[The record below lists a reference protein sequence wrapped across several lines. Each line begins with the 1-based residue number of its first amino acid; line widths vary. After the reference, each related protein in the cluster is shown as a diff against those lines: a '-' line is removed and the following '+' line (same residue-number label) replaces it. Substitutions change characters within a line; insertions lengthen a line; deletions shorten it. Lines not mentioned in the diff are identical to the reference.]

1 MFYLQIMK
9 AIWEELSSSFKISWL
24 EVLEFRKTHL
34 CGPEQAIKALRY
46 RHHQRQYQE
55 HTRNY
60 SQSSDSYVP
69 RCQPIAVPST
79 SPVLS
84 INHSFPPLAGLSSH
98 HHVGLPP
105 TPQTMP
111 QYVYANGCCANN
123 YPACGAYAY
132 MPYPQQVVKPNVNG
146 YYFANGYPTPAIPP
160 TYQYPVPTGPL
171 IDLEPHNGGYD
182 VIDRSGHKP
191 RHADHNNDVYKVKD
205 NNELKTSILDKETDK
220 EDSQFEDWDYVYRN
234 LESQGYSKDLG
245 ERGDVLSPNS
255 HRPPK
260 DGKRIK
266 ETNLDEALNNLMISE
281 RPLKVSEAVK
291 RLEQEKR
298 TLPEV
303 SRVDKQITLTSS
315 YENLTSNDVVKK
327 LVLKTTKP
335 INYAK
340 TKSLPRDRP
349 QTLNEKQLQNSKTL
363 DVRKPKEDKVGK
375 LVREHNTNEPRS
387 TSSTW
392 QCKTCTYL
400 NDFAKD
406 ICDMCSKSRV
416 ATMEQPMEIGGAEC
430 SKCTLVNPKNLKI
443 CEACGASLKGSPTYI

>member
-1 MFYLQIMK
+1 MK

-55 HTRNY
+55 HTRSY
-60 SQSSDSYVP
+60 SQGSESYVP
-69 RCQPIAVPST
+69 RCQPMAVPST

-84 INHSFPPLAGLSSH
+84 INHSFPPLAGLTSH

-111 QYVYANGCCANN
+111 QYVYANGCCASN
-123 YPACGAYAY
+123 YSTCGAYAY
-132 MPYPQQVVKPNVNG
+132 MPYAQPTMKPNVNG
-146 YYFANGYPTPAIPP
+146 YYFPNGYLTSTMPP
-160 TYQYPVPTGPL
+160 NYQYPVPTGPL

-182 VIDRSGHKP
+182 VVDRSGHKP
-191 RHADHNNDVYKVKD
+191 RHTEHIAEIHKIKD
-205 NNELKTSILDKETDK
+205 NNDLKTNILDK

-255 HRPPK
+255 HKPPK

-298 TLPEV
+298 TPEV
-303 SRVDKQITLTSS
+303 NRVDKQITPTSS

-327 LVLKTTKP
+327 PVLKTTKI

-340 TKSLPRDRP
+340 TKSLPRDKP
-349 QTLNEKQLQNSKTL
+349 QMLNDKQSQNSKTL
-363 DVRKPKEDKVGK
+363 DIRKPKEDRAGK
-375 LVREHNTNEPRS
+375 LVKEHNTNEHKFNLN
-387 TSSTW
+387 TW
-392 QCKTCTYL
+392 QCKTCTFL
-400 NDFAKD
+400 NNSTKD
-406 ICDMCSKSRV
+406 ICDMCSKSRIT
-416 ATMEQPMEIGGAEC
+416 TMDQPMEIGGAEC